1 MSGIPNIGE
10 PTTYT
15 DPTGRKMV
23 ISIRPADSG
32 VAPSLGIV
40 KTTLEH
46 KTGVPFREAVD
57 QQKIEEAVRKYV
69 ETQAAEL
76 AAGVPA
82 DELAAGVA
90 HVAASAPGVT
100 IENPNPYPDSPTFT
114 IFALCYGEFPDMHRR
129 FLSAVSRTTPARDVE
144 IRVFC
149 NALGPASKAVVNPL
163 LHSRATRVYRSEK
176 NLLKYPAM
184 RQMLHDPVSPIMSE
198 WVVWLDDDS
207 MCDVNPNWLANL
219 RQTIAAARARDPH
232 VALVGDIRRT
242 DLPQPKYAD
251 WLRRAP
257 WHKGRPM
264 RGRQR
269 DVPVP
274 NGASVHFVSGGCWAV
289 RTSTIYAAQIPDV
302 RLEHNGGDICIGE
315 QVYQAGGTMVV
326 WNHNKQQ
333 VVTSSVPRRGVNQG
347 VLHWVG

>member
-1 MSGIPNIGE
+1 MIPSIGE

-15 DPTGRKMV
+15 DPAGRRMV
-23 ISIRPADSG
+23 VTIRP
-32 VAPSLGIV
+32 
-40 KTTLEH
+40 EE
-46 KTGVPFREAVD
+46 TGVDPSVPARVELPIPPDSLREIVRVNPT
-57 QQKIEEAVRKYV
+57 AVREV
-69 ETQAAEL
+69 LGLEEPTPP
-76 AAGVPA
+76 PA
-82 DELAAGVA
+82 DGITV
-90 HVAASAPGVT
+90 
-100 IENPNPYPDSPTFT
+100 ENPNPHPDSPTFT
-114 IFALCYGEFPDMHRR
+114 VFALCYGEFPDMHRR
-129 FLSAVSRTTPARDVE
+129 FLSAVSRTTPAKDVE

-149 NALGPASKAVVNPL
+149 NALGPASREVVNPL
-163 LHSRATRVYRSEK
+163 LRSRATRVYRSEK

-184 RQMLHDPVSPIMSE
+184 RHMFHDPVTPIASE
-198 WVVWLDDDS
+198 WTIWLDDDS

-219 RQTIAAARARDPH
+219 RQTIASARARDPH

-242 DLPQPKYAD
+242 DLPHQRYAD
-251 WLRRAP
+251 WLRRAR

-264 RGRQR
+264 RGKQR
-269 DVPVP
+269 DVPAP

-289 RTSTIYAAQIPDV
+289 RTSVIYDAQIPDV